1 MVEYNTV
8 NVKFS
13 DTQLRK
19 LKKCY
24 QNKTGTILK
33 INLIIFNGNNLPDEL
48 LLTAGKKTEVRNA
61 FNNNVSTDLKLSKA
75 QILKIIQSGGFL
87 G

>member
-33 INLIIFNGNNLPDEL
+33 INLIIFNGNNLPDKL
-48 LLTAGKKTEVRNA
+48 FLTAGKKTEVRNA